1 MQTVFLVEDEVK
13 LRNEMSILLERNGY
27 KSIISDDYEN
37 IIEEI
42 LNFQPDLIILDLNL
56 PVYDGFY
63 ICKEVRKK
71 SDIPVIVV
79 TSSKSDLD
87 ELDVLNLGADDFIS
101 KPFNPRILL
110 ARISSVL
117 KRSSGEKTS
126 VTIAHKGAV
135 LDVLKGTVY
144 HNGNSIELTK
154 NEIGI
159 LKILMDNKGNI
170 IPRNEIISNLWEM
183 SEFVEDSTL
192 TVNINRLRKKLE
204 DIGLKDYLITKRGLG
219 YMV

>member
-13 LRNEMSILLERNGY
+13 LRNEMSILLERNSY

-117 KRSSGEKTS
+117 KRSSGEK
-126 VTIAHKGAV
+126 
-135 LDVLKGTVY
+135 
-144 HNGNSIELTK
+144 N
-154 NEIGI
+154 I
-159 LKILMDNKGNI
+159 LHLQ
-170 IPRNEIISNLWEM
+170 E
-183 SEFVEDSTL
+183 
-192 TVNINRLRKKLE
+192 
-204 DIGLKDYLITKRGLG
+204 
-219 YMV
+219 

>member
-13 LRNEMSILLERNGY
+13 LRNEMSLLLERNGY

-117 KRSSGEKTS
+117 KRSSGEK
-126 VTIAHKGAV
+126 
-135 LDVLKGTVY
+135 
-144 HNGNSIELTK
+144 N
-154 NEIGI
+154 I
-159 LKILMDNKGNI
+159 LHLQ
-170 IPRNEIISNLWEM
+170 E
-183 SEFVEDSTL
+183 
-192 TVNINRLRKKLE
+192 
-204 DIGLKDYLITKRGLG
+204 
-219 YMV
+219 

>member
-13 LRNEMSILLERNGY
+13 LRNEMSILLERNSY

-87 ELDVLNLGADDFIS
+87 DLDVLNLGADDFIS

-117 KRSSGEKTS
+117 KRSSGEK
-126 VTIAHKGAV
+126 
-135 LDVLKGTVY
+135 
-144 HNGNSIELTK
+144 N
-154 NEIGI
+154 I
-159 LKILMDNKGNI
+159 LHLQ
-170 IPRNEIISNLWEM
+170 E
-183 SEFVEDSTL
+183 
-192 TVNINRLRKKLE
+192 
-204 DIGLKDYLITKRGLG
+204 
-219 YMV
+219 